1 MTPHEAI
8 AELRARI
15 EWLTSEIDDDADA
28 LEGVDDDVAEAV
40 RADLA
45 DYMRERDA
53 LTLAIAAL
61 EMSAGVDEATVTP
74 ALKARIDDLRRETRA
89 EIVLIGFGADW
100 AHGQMK
106 RPIVRVRPMTMTNEA
121 AAGRAGFLVWGRS

>member
-1 MTPHEAI
+1 MTPHDAI

-15 EWLTSEIDDDADA
+15 EWLTSEIDDEAEA
-28 LEGVDDDVAEAV
+28 LEDVDADVAETV

-61 EMSAGVDEATVTP
+61 EMSAGVDEATVAP
-74 ALKARIDDLRRETRA
+74 ALKAKLADLRRETRA
-89 EIVLIGFGADW
+89 EIVLIGFGFDMAT
-100 AHGQMK
+100 GIR
-106 RPIVRVRPMTMTNEA
+106 RPIVRVRPSERA
-121 AAGRAGFLVWGRS
+121 PFIARAGFLVWGRQ